1 MLGRLWPRFAL
12 EACFLIGVAVVAG
25 LLHLT
30 TLAIVAV
37 MLIAYLATVAVEW
50 TASRAARPKAEAR
63 LAAEPETVV
72 EPALEPA
79 LEPEPALAG
88 GIVGV
93 DTTDPLAV
101 ERWVVAVAAEPES
114 KTEPEPEP

>member
-30 TLAIVAV
+30 TIAIVAV
-37 MLIAYLATVAVEW
+37 MLFAYPATVVVEW
-50 TASRAARPKAEAR
+50 TGSRARPRAE
-63 LAAEPETVV
+63 LTPDAEPGRGPER
-72 EPALEPA
+72 A
-79 LEPEPALAG
+79 PEPVPAPAG

-101 ERWVVAVAAEPES
+101 ERWVAAVAES
-114 KTEPEPEP
+114 EPEPLPEPQPQP